1 MKKERLTNF
10 FRIAAYVSLAF
21 PIVACTAGKLDPA
34 KALTTMH
41 VVKSEDYKKRPG
53 WDALVR
59 LGIDDCTTYK
69 NGGES
74 VFKWGD
80 RSCDEKSIIKS
91 VNENPQSI
99 PIFYAA
105 YHEYGSYE
113 VGSISTFEHG
123 ARVSDEMAK
132 IPLNLATVLS
142 NPARVDAIYDD
153 YENDR
158 WSMGLNK
165 VSKSDFKNSIATFT
179 KNRDALAS
187 SYQKAHDENQKQ
199 YQAERDARVKREKAE
214 SIASERE
221 INLVL
226 WQNPTPEQRMIID
239 ALHTVKFTIRND
251 GVAYANGRRY
261 MSVAGLESLKNSLNM
276 SMESCSDVGAYVD
289 EKVVGRA
296 CVQALARDIVEWGKT
311 AKDSSI
317 SDRAWNAAAVD
328 GSITYNPIKWEIL
341 FSHWAGM
348 ARVYA
353 SRGY

>member
-1 MKKERLTNF
+1 MN
-10 FRIAAYVSLAF
+10 
-21 PIVACTAGKLDPA
+21 
-34 KALTTMH
+34 
-41 VVKSEDYKKRPG
+41 
-53 WDALVR
+53 
-59 LGIDDCTTYK
+59 
-69 NGGES
+69 
-74 VFKWGD
+74 
-80 RSCDEKSIIKS
+80 EK
-91 VNENPQSI
+91 PQSI

-105 YHEYGSYE
+105 YHEYGSHE
-113 VGSISTFEHG
+113 VGSISTFEHV
-123 ARVSDEMAK
+123 ARISDEMAK
-132 IPLNLATVLS
+132 IPVNLATVLS
-142 NPARVDAIYDD
+142 NPAKVDAIYDD

-165 VSKSDFKNSIATFT
+165 VSRSDFKNSIAAFA

-226 WQNPTPEQRMIID
+226 WQNPTPEQRMIVD
-239 ALHTVKFTIRND
+239 AFHTVKFTIRND
-251 GVAYANGRRY
+251 GVAYANGRRF

-289 EKVVGRA
+289 EKVVSRA

>member
-1 MKKERLTNF
+1 MNKRLMNLL
-10 FRIAAYVSLAF
+10 RIAASVSLAF

-41 VVKSEDYKKRPG
+41 VVKSEEYKKRAG
-53 WDALVR
+53 WDALIR
-59 LGIDDCTTYK
+59 LGIDDCNTYK
-69 NGGES
+69 NGGKS
-74 VFKWGD
+74 LYKWGD
-80 RSCDEKSIIKS
+80 RSCDEKGLIKA
-91 VNENPQSI
+91 VNEKPQSI

-113 VGSISTFEHG
+113 VGSIPTFEHG

-187 SYQKAHDENQKQ
+187 NYQKIHDENQKQ
-199 YQAERDARVKREKAE
+199 YQAERDTQAKREKTE

-226 WQNPTPEQRMIID
+226 WQNPTPQQRMIID

-251 GVAYANGRRY
+251 GIAYANGRRF

-276 SMESCSDVGAYVD
+276 SMVSCSDVGAYVD
-289 EKVVGRA
+289 EKVISQA
-296 CVQALARDIVEWGKT
+296 CVQGLAEGIIEWGKT
-311 AKDSSI
+311 AKDRSI
-317 SDRAWNAAAVD
+317 SDRAWNAAAMD
-328 GSITYNPIKWEIL
+328 SSINYNPIKWEIL